1 MKNDSRDANGL
12 TVDQRILITMR
23 KVLSSVIKEITPQ
36 PGMRHPLSDNTIED
50 VKQCFN
56 LITVRER
63 ELANLSKESST
74 EKPRFSDEPKTTHD
88 IHFQHKVAKP
98 EVK

>member
-1 MKNDSRDANGL
+1 MNKHSLDSNGL

-23 KVLSSVIKEITPQ
+23 KVLSSVIKEITP
-36 PGMRHPLSDNTIED
+36 PSGMRHPLSDKTIED

-63 ELANLSKESST
+63 ELANLSRESPI
-74 EKPRFSDEPKTTHD
+74 EKPRYSDEPKTTHN
-88 IHFQHKVAKP
+88 IHFQDKVDKP
-98 EVK
+98 KIK